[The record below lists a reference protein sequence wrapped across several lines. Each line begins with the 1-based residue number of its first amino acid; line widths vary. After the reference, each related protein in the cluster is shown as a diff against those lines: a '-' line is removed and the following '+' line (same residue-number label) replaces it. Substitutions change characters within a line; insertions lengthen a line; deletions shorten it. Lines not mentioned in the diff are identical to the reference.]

1 MLMLNLKDMYQMISG
16 MVLGEFCDWGSKFIV
31 YVYLA
36 YNEEEWK
43 VVLEEVCKFYFKACY
58 YCYVY
63 WFGLDQN
70 NFCVND
76 DGEFSGIVGWLI
88 LGQIDSF
95 GLIYVIVIVI

>member
-1 MLMLNLKDMYQMISG
+1 MISG

-63 WFGLDQN
+63 WFGLD
-70 NFCVND
+70 
-76 DGEFSGIVGWLI
+76 
-88 LGQIDSF
+88 
-95 GLIYVIVIVI
+95 